1 MFMKER
7 SVTFQKAGK
16 EASNVLFTVQDFVR
30 WAASRF
36 NEAGLFFG
44 HGTDDAVDEALQ
56 LVLHALHLSHEVPEA
71 LFRGRLTE
79 SEKQAVIDLVL
90 SRISERKPA
99 AYLTHEAWFAG
110 LCFFVD
116 ERVLIPRSPLAE
128 VIERGFEPW
137 ADARHI
143 SRVLDV
149 GTGSGCIAIACAHY
163 LPEAQVTAV
172 DVSEEALQVAHINVE
187 RYDLAQRVRLLRS
200 DLFAALKGERFD
212 IIISNPP
219 YVSEA
224 EMQQLSAEYHH
235 EPRLGLAAGSE
246 GLDVV
251 IPILRD
257 AVHYLES
264 NGILIAEV
272 GNRQKALVERYPT
285 VPFTWLDFERGG
297 HGVFLLTHDQL
308 RQFQHLFDWV

>member
-1 MFMKER
+1 MEEQ

-16 EASNVLFTVQDFVR
+16 EASNALSTVQDFVR

-56 LVLHALHLSHEVPEA
+56 LVLHALHLSHAVPEA

-79 SEKQAVIDLVL
+79 SEKQAVIYLVL

-99 AYLTHEAWFAG
+99 AYLTHEAWFAD

-128 VIERGFEPW
+128 VIERAFEPW
-137 ADARHI
+137 ADVRHI
-143 SRVLDV
+143 GRVLDV
-149 GTGSGCIAIACAHY
+149 GSGSGCIAIACAHY
-163 LPEAQVTAV
+163 LPEAQITAV
-172 DVSEEALQVAHINVE
+172 DVSDDALEVARINVE
-187 RYDLAQRVRLLRS
+187 RYDLRERVRLLRS
-200 DLFAALKGERFD
+200 DLFAALEGERFD

-219 YVSEA
+219 YVSEK
-224 EMQQLSAEYHH
+224 EMRQLSAEYHH

-246 GLDVV
+246 GLDIV

-257 AVHYLES
+257 AVHHLES
-264 NGILIAEV
+264 SGILIAEV
-272 GNRQKALVERYPT
+272 GNSQKALVERYPT